1 MSYLAAFLV
10 AVIGGAL
17 AYLLAMI
24 AVGTGPAKA
33 IAIIFAVFVWFV
45 FAWAFSP

>member
-1 MSYLAAFLV
+1 MRYVASFLIAAV
-10 AVIGGAL
+10 GGAL
-17 AYLLAMI
+17 AYLAAVI

-33 IAIIFAVFVWFV
+33 IAIIFAAFVWFV

>member
-1 MSYLAAFLV
+1 MRYLAAFLV
-10 AVIGGAL
+10 AVIGGVL
-17 AYLLAMI
+17 AYLAAAI

-33 IAIIFAVFVWFV
+33 TAIIFAAFLWLV